1 MIIVDIGFS
10 EFSRNSGYGYLVVV
24 NMFVLSNSQKFITA
38 IRYYYPDVPVYE
50 KDLEDAF
57 ENFLKGFPDLVR
69 ANIKKLRERSNISQ
83 RELAKKLNIT
93 QSSYSGW
100 ETGAHTPKVDNLIQM
115 AELLEFDPYEFIGDY
130 PFKNKSTYGISVP
143 IFDTEFFLNKRFNKF
158 SDVVYK
164 ADPTNASEFGV
175 KGFRPST
182 AATRDSFVFYN
193 KSEDML
199 GVRNFIPANCMVYC
213 NYAKIQGKS
222 RLEKMAIANE
232 KVALVSVNQGAPIL
246 RQVIFDS
253 NTLTLRAWND
263 KVGDLVFPVTNMMAN
278 AYSSQRNTMVT
289 DRGDIILAD
298 EVELY
303 GIAYEYVKE
312 LDSDR

>member
-1 MIIVDIGFS
+1 MTIVDIGFS
-10 EFSRNSGYGYLVVV
+10 EFFRNSGYGYLVVV

-38 IRYYYPDVPVYE
+38 IRYYYPDVPAYE

-263 KVGDLVFPVTNMMAN
+263 KVGDLVFPVNNMMAN

-312 LDSDR
+312 LDADL